1 MKGERPNFI
10 IVGSGISGPSLAL
23 FLKRAGYGVR
33 LMESYSRPAE
43 DIGGALQIAP
53 NGMKVIRELGLTSE
67 MLRIGTVSDELIFRN
82 HAGRVLAM
90 IPNGSVTQFGEP
102 AIVVSRARF
111 HLLLLEAAEK
121 EGIPTEYGKK
131 FSHAEFPLDGGV
143 IAKFEDGSIAEG
155 DFLIGADGN
164 HSKVRSFLFPNFPK
178 PEYTG
183 ILNAGGFVPANVIP
197 EKYSKRGPI
206 HFTFGPEG
214 FFGFAACG
222 NTEDTSWMWWSNIP
236 RDKELSREEM
246 NSLDDRSWKEKIL
259 EIHKGWH
266 NPIERIIQA
275 SSIILKGNVHDLR
288 SLPKWGNEKIL
299 LIGDA
304 AHVMSPHTGQGA
316 SMALEDSHT
325 LFLLLERSDSIQKAF
340 RDFETIRRPRVER
353 IIEES
358 RRNGNRKKKL
368 SPVGCWIRDRILT
381 LALPSFAKKGQDW
394 MYNYE
399 GIK

>member
-1 MKGERPNFI
+1 MNKRKPSFL
-10 IVGSGISGPSLAL
+10 IVGSGIVGPSLAL

-33 LMESYSRPAE
+33 LLESYSHPAE

-67 MLRIGTVSDELIFRN
+67 ILQIGTLSDEMIFRN
-82 HAGRVLAM
+82 HTGRLLSI
-90 IPNGSVTQFGEP
+90 IPNGSVSQFGES

-131 FSHAEFPLDGGV
+131 FSDAEFPLDGGV
-143 IAKFEDGSIAEG
+143 IAKFDDGSSVEA

-183 ILNAGGFVPANVIP
+183 ILNAGGFVPSEVIP

-206 HFTFGPEG
+206 NFTFGPEG

-222 NTEDTSWMWWSNIP
+222 NTKDTSWMWWSNIP
-236 RDKELSREEM
+236 SEKELTREEIGSM
-246 NSLDDRSWKEKIL
+246 SDESWKNKIL
-259 EIHKGWH
+259 KIHKGWH
-266 NPIERIIQA
+266 DPIEKIINA
-275 SSIILKGNVHDLR
+275 SPIILKGNVHDLR
-288 SLPKWGNEKIL
+288 SLPKWGNDKVL

-316 SMALEDSHT
+316 SMALEDSHI
-325 LFLLLERSDSIQKAF
+325 LYLLLEKYESIEEAF
-340 RDFETIRRPRVER
+340 KNFEIIRRPRVER

-358 RRNGNRKKKL
+358 RRNGSRKKKL
-368 SPVGCWIRDRILT
+368 SPLGCWIRDKFLT

-394 MYNYE
+394 MYRYE

>member
-1 MKGERPNFI
+1 MELARPNFI

-43 DIGGALQIAP
+43 DIGGALQISP
-53 NGMKVIRELGLTSE
+53 NGMKVMRELDLTSE
-67 MLRIGTVSDELIFRN
+67 MLKIGTLSDEMIFRN
-82 HAGRVLAM
+82 HIGKILAM
-90 IPNGSVTQFGEP
+90 IPNGSVSQFGES

-121 EGIPTEYGKK
+121 EGIQIEYGKK
-131 FSHAEFPLDGGV
+131 FSDAEFPLDGGV
-143 IAKFEDGSIAEG
+143 IAKFEDGSSAEA

-164 HSKVRSFLFPNFPK
+164 HSKVRNFLFPNFPK

-183 ILNAGGFVPANVIP
+183 ILNAGGFVSADVIP

-236 RDKELSREEM
+236 SEKELTREEIYSM
-246 NSLDDRSWKEKIL
+246 SDESWRNKIL

-266 NPIERIIQA
+266 DPIERIIQA
-275 SSIILKGNVHDLR
+275 SPTILKGNVHDLR
-288 SLPKWGNEKIL
+288 SLPKWGNDKVL

-325 LFLLLERSDSIQKAF
+325 LYSLLERSASVPEAF
-340 RDFETIRRPRVER
+340 RDFEIIRRPRVER

-368 SPVGCWIRDRILT
+368 SPIGCWIRDRILT

-394 MYNYE
+394 MYRYE